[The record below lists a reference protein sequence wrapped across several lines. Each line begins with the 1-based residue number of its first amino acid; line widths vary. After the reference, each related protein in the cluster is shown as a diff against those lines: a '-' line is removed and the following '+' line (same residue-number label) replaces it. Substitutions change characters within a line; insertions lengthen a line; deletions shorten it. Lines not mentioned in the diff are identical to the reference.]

1 MRETWKIRTLGRHDG
16 GKLADSQDSFNFSY
30 VEVDP
35 GKENFSISVSFEV
48 EDASGSDYQSGYGI
62 MVVDTVASSSSLSRH
77 RNSLMVGCFRS
88 SIRYGY
94 SYGVRIV
101 GGYTD
106 REAMPQ
112 DGRRLLDA
120 SRLFPSAIIKDR
132 INDGERQVFSLEK
145 TNEGF
150 VASMRTDSGEETIFV
165 PGCDFLLRQDRRAI
179 YVGIAVAGNIKMNI
193 SDVKFITSPGKKS
206 HTPKGTIKKQVSVY
220 PFSRELVDNLEP
232 SFRDATPGSEII
244 LPDGVYNAGTY
255 YIRKH
260 QSGTAGKPIIL
271 RAEHPGKAIIDGSSS
286 KDRLPAMILHGSYWI
301 LDGLVFRNAPSCGLL
316 ICGSNNVIRNC
327 EASGNGD
334 TGFLICSFPGSSKK
348 EWPARNRVESCV
360 SHDNCDAVRRNADG
374 FGAKLSV
381 GEGNG
386 FFNCKAFHNID
397 DGFDLYTK
405 SSIGKIGPVTLE
417 GCVAE
422 SNGWLSDETRPSV
435 DPKTGV
441 GFKLGGEGQ
450 RVRHQVIGCVAND
463 NARAGFD
470 ANSNPGVSLSACE
483 ARGNGID
490 FRLKVVHSNWFQRLR
505 RRVRLF
511 VTRYTPHDK
520 ADLAVLRQFEVM
532 VPELTCYSR
541 QQVLSQLSRQAI
553 NHGFGSLQDYYN
565 EVASNPE
572 ALSQM
577 RVNLTFLGSHFFRGD
592 VWPKLGEICR
602 SSFRNTPGNKIRVWC
617 AGCANGKE
625 VYSLLMVLLD
635 FLPSDM
641 IDLLATDYNPEQLRK
656 CQDGLYPIS
665 TIKEIPTEYHHYLA
679 TFEHQQQF
687 RISSDLRQ
695 MVQTQC
701 HNLLSDEYPG
711 GFDLILCRNVIK
723 FFENDV
729 KSQVQGKLAAS
740 LNDGGYLVISDDLVR
755 EGIHDPGSMNLI
767 QLDNTCIYKKSAIFA
782 VPSASVLEL
791 VDKPDLGS
799 GA

>member
-1 MRETWKIRTLGRHDG
+1 MKDWRIRTLGRRRG
-16 GKLADSQDSFNFSY
+16 GKFADSQDSFNFSY

-150 VASMRTDSGEETIFV
+150 VASMRTDSGVETIFV

-206 HTPKGTIKKQVSVY
+206 NTPKGTIKKQVSVY
-220 PFSRELVDNLEP
+220 PFSRELLDNLEP
-232 SFRDATPGSEII
+232 SFRDVTPGSEII
-244 LPDGVYNAGTY
+244 LPDGVYNAGAY
-255 YIRKH
+255 FIRKQ
-260 QSGTAGKPIIL
+260 QSGTAGNPIIL
-271 RAEHPGKAIIDGSSS
+271 RAEHPGKAIIDCSSS

-301 LDGLVFRNAPSCGLL
+301 LDGLVFRNAPSCGLF
-316 ICGSNNVIRNC
+316 ICGSDNVIRNC
-327 EASGNGD
+327 EAYGNGD

-348 EWPARNRVESCV
+348 EWPARNKVESCV

-422 SNGWLSDETRPSV
+422 YNGWLSDEARPSV

-450 RVRHQVIGCVAND
+450 RVRHQVIGCVAKD
-463 NARAGFD
+463 NSRTGFD
-470 ANSNPGVSLSACE
+470 ANSNLEVVLTNCE
-483 ARGNGID
+483 ASGNQVD
-490 FRLKVVHSNWFQRLR
+490 FKIPGKPDSVFFYRLIVPFSNWFHKIRKRVSLFLMRYKSTDQADQAILR
-505 RRVRLF
+505 EFEAIV
-511 VTRYTPHDK
+511 P
-520 ADLAVLRQFEVM
+520 DLAS
-532 VPELTCYSR
+532 YSR
-541 QQVLSQLSRQAI
+541 GQVLLQLCRQAL
-553 NHGFGSLQDYYN
+553 NKGFGSLREYYE

-572 ALSQM
+572 ALSQLK
-577 RVNLTFLGSHFFRGD
+577 VNLSFSGSHFFRGE
-592 VWPKLGEICR
+592 VWPELR
-602 SSFRNTPGNKIRVWC
+602 NVLQASFRDTTKDRIRIWC
-617 AGCANGKE
+617 AGCSNGKE
-625 VYSLLMVLLD
+625 VYSLFMILLD
-635 FLPSDM
+635 FLPSEK
-641 IDLLATDYNPEQLRK
+641 IDLLATDYNPELLRK
-656 CQDGLYPIS
+656 CQDGIYPLS
-665 TIKEIPTEYHHYLA
+665 TIKEIPEEYRHYSV
-679 TFEHQQQF
+679 TFASREDSNGDFARRHLFQ
-687 RISSDLRQ
+687 ISYSMRQ
-695 MVQTQC
+695 MVQTKC
-701 HNLLSDEYPG
+701 LNLLKDDYPD
-711 GFDLILCRNVIK
+711 GFDIILCRNVVK
-723 FFENDV
+723 FFDEDCRRY
-729 KSQVQGKLAAS
+729 VQKKLAAS
-740 LNDGGYLVISDDLVR
+740 LNDGGYLVVSDDLAR
-755 EGIHDPGSMNLI
+755 EGISDPGSLDLV
-767 QLDNTCIYKKSAIFA
+767 QLEGGCIYKKT
-782 VPSASVLEL
+782 
-791 VDKPDLGS
+791 
-799 GA
+799 

>member
-232 SFRDATPGSEII
+232 SFRDVTPGSEII

-271 RAEHPGKAIIDGSSS
+271 RAEHPGKAIIDGGSS

-422 SNGWLSDETRPSV
+422 YNGWLSDEARPSV

-490 FRLKVVHSNWFQRLR
+490 FRLKVANFNWFQRLR

-520 ADLAVLRQFEVM
+520 ADLAVLRQFEVI

-592 VWPKLGEICR
+592 VWPKLGGICR

-656 CQDGLYPIS
+656 CQDGIYPIS

>member
-1 MRETWKIRTLGRHDG
+1 MK
-16 GKLADSQDSFNFSY
+16 KFC
-30 VEVDP
+30 
-35 GKENFSISVSFEV
+35 
-48 EDASGSDYQSGYGI
+48 SGI
-62 MVVDTVASSSSLSRH
+62 H
-77 RNSLMVGCFRS
+77 
-88 SIRYGY
+88 
-94 SYGVRIV
+94 
-101 GGYTD
+101 
-106 REAMPQ
+106 
-112 DGRRLLDA
+112 
-120 SRLFPSAIIKDR
+120 
-132 INDGERQVFSLEK
+132 
-145 TNEGF
+145 
-150 VASMRTDSGEETIFV
+150 V
-165 PGCDFLLRQDRRAI
+165 PD
-179 YVGIAVAGNIKMNI
+179 
-193 SDVKFITSPGKKS
+193 
-206 HTPKGTIKKQVSVY
+206 
-220 PFSRELVDNLEP
+220 
-232 SFRDATPGSEII
+232 
-244 LPDGVYNAGTY
+244 
-255 YIRKH
+255 
-260 QSGTAGKPIIL
+260 
-271 RAEHPGKAIIDGSSS
+271 
-286 KDRLPAMILHGSYWI
+286 
-301 LDGLVFRNAPSCGLL
+301 
-316 ICGSNNVIRNC
+316 NVIRNC
-327 EASGNGD
+327 EAYGNGD
-334 TGFLICSFPGSSKK
+334 TGFLICSFPGSSKNG
-348 EWPARNRVESCV
+348 WPKRNRVESCC
-360 SHDNCDAVRRNADG
+360 SHDNCDSVRCNADG
-374 FGAKLSV
+374 FGAKLSL

-422 SNGWLSDETRPSV
+422 SNGWLSDEIRPSG

-441 GFKLGGEGQ
+441 GFKLGGEGLK
-450 RVRHQVIGCVAND
+450 VRHQVRYCVAND
-463 NARAGFD
+463 NARVGFD

-490 FRLKVVHSNWFQRLR
+490 FRLKVANSNWFRRIRKRLR
-505 RRVRLF
+505 LF
-511 VTRYTPHDK
+511 LMRYTQHDK
-520 ADLAVLRQFEVM
+520 ADLAVLRQFEAM

-592 VWPKLGEICR
+592 VWPKLGGICR

-656 CQDGLYPIS
+656 CQDGIYPIS

-695 MVQTQC
+695 MIQTKC
-701 HNLLSDEYPG
+701 HSLLSDEYPG

>member
-1 MRETWKIRTLGRHDG
+1 
-16 GKLADSQDSFNFSY
+16 
-30 VEVDP
+30 
-35 GKENFSISVSFEV
+35 
-48 EDASGSDYQSGYGI
+48 
-62 MVVDTVASSSSLSRH
+62 
-77 RNSLMVGCFRS
+77 
-88 SIRYGY
+88 
-94 SYGVRIV
+94 
-101 GGYTD
+101 
-106 REAMPQ
+106 MPQ

-232 SFRDATPGSEII
+232 SFRDVTPGSEII

-260 QSGTAGKPIIL
+260 QSGTADRPIIL
-271 RAEHPGKAIIDGSSS
+271 RAEHPGKAIIDGSASQG
-286 KDRLPAMILHGSYWI
+286 RLPAMILRGSYWI

-422 SNGWLSDETRPSV
+422 YNGWLSDEARPSV

-450 RVRHQVIGCVAND
+450 RVRHLVRGCVAND
-463 NARAGFD
+463 NALAGFD

-490 FRLKVVHSNWFQRLR
+490 FRLKVVNSNWFQRLR
-505 RRVRLF
+505 KRVRLF
-511 VTRYTPHDK
+511 VTRT
-520 ADLAVLRQFEVM
+520 LRM
-532 VPELTCYSR
+532 TKPTWLSCAKSR
-541 QQVLSQLSRQAI
+541 L
-553 NHGFGSLQDYYN
+553 
-565 EVASNPE
+565 
-572 ALSQM
+572 
-577 RVNLTFLGSHFFRGD
+577 
-592 VWPKLGEICR
+592 W
-602 SSFRNTPGNKIRVWC
+602 FRNSLVIPGNKSCLNLAVR
-617 AGCANGKE
+617 
-625 VYSLLMVLLD
+625 
-635 FLPSDM
+635 PST
-641 IDLLATDYNPEQLRK
+641 TDS
-656 CQDGLYPIS
+656 D
-665 TIKEIPTEYHHYLA
+665 H
-679 TFEHQQQF
+679 F
-687 RISSDLRQ
+687 RITTMKWRPIPRLCLR
-695 MVQTQC
+695 C
-701 HNLLSDEYPG
+701 E
-711 GFDLILCRNVIK
+711 
-723 FFENDV
+723 
-729 KSQVQGKLAAS
+729 
-740 LNDGGYLVISDDLVR
+740 
-755 EGIHDPGSMNLI
+755 
-767 QLDNTCIYKKSAIFA
+767 
-782 VPSASVLEL
+782 
-791 VDKPDLGS
+791 
-799 GA
+799 